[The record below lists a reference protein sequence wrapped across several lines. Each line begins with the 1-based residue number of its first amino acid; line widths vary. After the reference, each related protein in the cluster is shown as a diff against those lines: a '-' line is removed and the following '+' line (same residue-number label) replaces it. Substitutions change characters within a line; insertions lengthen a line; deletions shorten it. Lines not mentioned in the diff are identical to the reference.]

1 MVEGTITDD
10 DDRDPRGNLY
20 RFNANALG
28 WRFGRRK
35 TPRSAPSR
43 CIPLLPPPAS
53 QLESDWQGAP
63 PHESGSTG
71 PGRRDVLGAWLQ
83 GCLRDLVS
91 GVF

>member
-35 TPRSAPSR
+35 
-43 CIPLLPPPAS
+43 
-53 QLESDWQGAP
+53 
-63 PHESGSTG
+63 
-71 PGRRDVLGAWLQ
+71 RRD
-83 GCLRDLVS
+83 RNPS
-91 GVF
+91 